1 MVASVQKRTS
11 KDAGRDTIWML
22 LKVEAHINYNPNHS
36 QSCESVLR
44 RAHRFQREGNWH
56 MKDEECND
64 DERIGK
70 PVSENLVILP
80 WGRQVKKF

>member
-1 MVASVQKRTS
+1 
-11 KDAGRDTIWML
+11 
-22 LKVEAHINYNPNHS
+22 
-36 QSCESVLR
+36 
-44 RAHRFQREGNWH
+44 

>member
-1 MVASVQKRTS
+1 
-11 KDAGRDTIWML
+11 
-22 LKVEAHINYNPNHS
+22 
-36 QSCESVLR
+36 
-44 RAHRFQREGNWH
+44 

-80 WGRQVKKF
+80 WGRQVKKFWEGQLMIIRDTGQTVV